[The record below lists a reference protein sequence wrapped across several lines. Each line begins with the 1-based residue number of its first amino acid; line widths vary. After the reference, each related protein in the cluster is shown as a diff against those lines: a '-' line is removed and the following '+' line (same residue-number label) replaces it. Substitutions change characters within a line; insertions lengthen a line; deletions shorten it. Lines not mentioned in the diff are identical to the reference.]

1 MALKGRRYQAGL
13 AAHDERLVVLLV
25 FGSLDISKV
34 DVFSAS
40 RGTRPPTEQRNRSWL
55 KAL

>member
-1 MALKGRRYQAGL
+1 VDGVEGSAAAGL
-13 AAHDERLVVLLV
+13 AADDARLVVLLV

-40 RGTRPPTEQRNRSWL
+40 RGTPPPTEQRKRTWL